1 MRAAEQPKCKEVS
14 SSIVFPT
21 CLYRQGFAR
30 IYHLLKI
37 SWGNA
42 ESRKLNPAASTFS
55 PTQYTYK
62 QEFTVYESN
71 TLPATLPPLPKQ
83 ENCAFLW
90 QLRYHCSSPS
100 WGLPPRSHFLGQP
113 AKYNGAQESCSQSP
127 LVFPSSSVCWS
138 SRCCKQFSQHWTC
151 FHRSLPA
158 RFSVYFNPTRR
169 ATPNPL
175 FSGVAVI
182 SPR

>member
-62 QEFTVYESN
+62 QRVHSLWIKHFTSN
-71 TLPATLPPLPKQ
+71 SSSSSQTGKLCFPLTA
-83 ENCAFLW
+83 EISLFL
-90 QLRYHCSSPS
+90 S
-100 WGLPPRSHFLGQP
+100 FLGFTSKVTFLRAASQIQRGSGELQSIPTGFSQFQCLLIKP
-113 AKYNGAQESCSQSP
+113 ALQA
-127 LVFPSSSVCWS
+127 VFPALDMLP
-138 SRCCKQFSQHWTC
+138 QIITC
-151 FHRSLPA
+151 PFLRL
-158 RFSVYFNPTRR
+158 
-169 ATPNPL
+169 L
-175 FSGVAVI
+175 
-182 SPR
+182 